1 MTTTPSHRTIITH
14 IFLSPEEPR
23 LRAGWRLLVQF
34 ILLQVVA
41 LIIGIPFTILYFIV
55 PEFDFFLLNFIISM
69 IAVPIS
75 VYIARRFIDRRSFVS
90 LGLQWN
96 LQALKDIWVGF
107 WIAGGMM
114 LVIFLVEVAAG
125 WLEYQGPGW
134 EGESTVE
141 FLFAILVWCII
152 FLVVGAYEEL
162 NSRGYHLQNIEE
174 GVNLPIAVL
183 LSSFIFG
190 LEHMINPNV
199 WWAALLGIT
208 IAGLFLAYGYLRT
221 RQLWLPIGLH
231 IGWNIFEG
239 VVFGFPVSG
248 IQLPGLIK
256 HQVNGPDY
264 FTGGLFGP
272 EAGLVLL
279 PGILIGVLL
288 VFWYTQNRNPEKD
301 QP

>member
-1 MTTTPSHRTIITH
+1 VTTTLSLRKIITH

-34 ILLQVVA
+34 ILLQVIA
-41 LIIGIPFTILYFIV
+41 LIIGIPFSVLLYIV
-55 PEFDFFLLNFIISM
+55 PAIDFFLLSLIISV

-75 VYIARRFIDRRSFVS
+75 IYIARRFIDRRSFVS

-96 LQALKDIWVGF
+96 MQAIKDMWVGF
-107 WIAGGMM
+107 WIAGVTMG
-114 LVIFLVEVAAG
+114 VIFLVELATG

-134 EGESTVE
+134 EGESAID
-141 FLFAILVWCII
+141 FLFAFLIWGFI
-152 FLVVGAYEEL
+152 FLAVGFYEEL
-162 NSRGYHLQNIEE
+162 YSRGYRLQNIEE

-183 LSSFIFG
+183 LSSIIFG
-190 LEHMINPNV
+190 LEHMSNPNA
-199 WWAALLGIT
+199 WWAAWLGIT
-208 IAGLFLAYGYLRT
+208 VAGLFLAYAYMRT

-279 PGILIGVLL
+279 PGIFIGVLL
-288 VFWYTQNRNPEKD
+288 VFWYTRHRTPQKENP
-301 QP
+301 